1 VPATGLPVTS
11 GAAKPWL
18 LPGLFQPPA
27 RSITGTAIAVA
38 LLRPASIILRFM
50 ASFVASFSG

>member
-1 VPATGLPVTS
+1 LPVTS

-27 RSITGTAIAVA
+27 RSITGTAIAAA
-38 LLRPASIILRFM
+38 LLRPASIMLRFM